1 MPVLPIA
8 YNTFFSL
15 FLFFDYFY
23 TPAGDNRTM
32 PRRVLRS
39 SSMQIQGRG
48 GSSQYGPKLGCSI
61 PRGNRPPNKSGW

>member
-15 FLFFDYFY
+15 LLFFDYFF
-23 TPAGDNRTM
+23 TPAGDNRKM

-39 SSMQIQGRG
+39 SGMQTQGRG
-48 GSSQYGPKLGCSI
+48 DRSQDGPQLCGSI

>member
-1 MPVLPIA
+1 MPVLRKA

-15 FLFFDYFY
+15 FLLFDYFK
-23 TPAGDNRTM
+23 TPAGDNRKT

-48 GSSQYGPKLGCSI
+48 GSSQYGPKLGCSM
-61 PRGNRPPNKSGW
+61 PRGNRPPNKFGW